1 MTVRLSIR
9 SYSLVMRAHLHTY
22 HQLVLPLHGNIT
34 MTLPGYS
41 RKVGPGQCVVIRAEM
56 THEFKA
62 DEKCRFLVADLD
74 NLPESMQQL
83 TRPVFASSPELL
95 AYCQFLELQLT
106 QSAQPGL
113 IESMSALF
121 YHLLQNQVIPACRDG
136 RISEAVRFLNED
148 ISRTPS
154 LGELAVRACLSLS
167 QFKTLFKQHMGMTT
181 GQYLLTQR
189 MTKAKALLAHSDLPV
204 SLIAERVGFT
214 DVSAFSRRFSV
225 YWGETPRQIRQ
236 R

>member
-1 MTVRLSIR
+1 
-9 SYSLVMRAHLHTY
+9 
-22 HQLVLPLHGNIT
+22 
-34 MTLPGYS
+34 MTLPDFSG
-41 RKVGPGQCVVIRAEM
+41 KVGPGQCVVIRAEKV
-56 THEFKA
+56 HEFKA

-74 NLPESMQQL
+74 SLPESMQQL
-83 TRPVFASSPELL
+83 ARPVFATSPQLV
-95 AYCQFLELQLT
+95 AYCQFLELQLA

-113 IESMSALF
+113 IESMSVLF
-121 YHLLQNQVIPACRDG
+121 EHLLQNQVIPACRDS

-154 LGELAVRACLSLS
+154 LSELAALACLSLS
-167 QFKTLFKQHMGMTT
+167 QFKTLFRQHMGITT

-214 DVSAFSRRFSV
+214 DVSAFSRRFSA
-225 YWGETPRQIRQ
+225 YWGETPRQIR
-236 R
+236 RR

>member
-9 SYSLVMRAHLHTY
+9 SYSLVMRAHCHDY

-34 MTLPGYS
+34 LTLPDFSG
-41 RKVGPGQCVVIRAEM
+41 KVGPGQCVVIGAEM
-56 THEFKA
+56 MHEFKA

-74 NLPESMQQL
+74 NLPESLQQL
-83 TRPVFASSPELL
+83 ARPVFATSPELV

-106 QSAQPGL
+106 QSTQPGL
-113 IESMSALF
+113 IEPMSALF
-121 YHLLQNQVIPACRDG
+121 YNLLQNQVIPACRDA

-154 LGELAVRACLSLS
+154 LGELAALACLSLS
-167 QFKTLFKQHMGMTT
+167 QFKTLFKQHVGMTT

-189 MTKAKALLAHSDLPV
+189 MMKAKALLAHSDLPV

-214 DVSAFSRRFSV
+214 DLSAFSRRFSA
-225 YWGETPRQIRQ
+225 YWKETPRQIR
-236 R
+236 RR

>member
-1 MTVRLSIR
+1 
-9 SYSLVMRAHLHTY
+9 
-22 HQLVLPLHGNIT
+22 
-34 MTLPGYS
+34 MTLSDFSG
-41 RKVGPGQCVVIRAEM
+41 KVGPGQCVVIRAEKV
-56 THEFKA
+56 HEFKA

-74 NLPESMQQL
+74 SLPESMQQL
-83 TRPVFASSPELL
+83 ARPVFATSPQLV
-95 AYCQFLELQLT
+95 AYCQFLELQLA

-113 IESMSALF
+113 IESMSVLF
-121 YHLLQNQVIPACRDG
+121 EHLLQNQVIPACRDS

-154 LGELAVRACLSLS
+154 LSELAALACLSLS
-167 QFKTLFKQHMGMTT
+167 QFKTLFRQHMGITT

-214 DVSAFSRRFSV
+214 DVSAFSRRFSA
-225 YWGETPRQIRQ
+225 YWGETPRQIR
-236 R
+236 RR